1 MGIKIKRA
9 TNKKG
14 YRDNFFMVYRVPG
27 KKNPAE
33 KEMYGYPVRG
43 KPPAS
48 LSIFDKG
55 DDTYERSKAV
65 AQEKFDSMMKDMEAK
80 GGVESL
86 MEQLIASK
94 LGKEKIEYVQISEL
108 YRRWENILREKQPT
122 KERKE
127 QAKKDFERFAD
138 FMGKKRF
145 LYEITEEDVANFL
158 KSIQKTF
165 APYTV
170 RDKMSLLRSTVGR
183 FLPTGLAN
191 PFKTVNLKSSKP
203 GTERV
208 SHRPLSTEEYDKVL
222 AQALKE
228 EDPMILDLAV
238 GSGETGMRIKDVCLL
253 KWDDVDLESDM
264 IKCVTHK
271 TGTKIVIP
279 ISKELKERLL
289 LADRTRSIDST
300 YVWPDAATMY
310 THNRSGITYRGK
322 MLFARALFS
331 DSADEPETVLI
342 ENGHRKEMTVLEA
355 EDIIRGSK
363 YQDKK
368 KDKIIKVLW
377 GRHYGKS
384 TVQIARETGL
394 SKGQVSSYLKE
405 IFADHGID
413 FRPKVTPM
421 SKTLNMLEK
430 TRQKREVGVNA
441 GSNYGWHSMRTAFIV
456 KAVCFW
462 KLPKEIV
469 KMIVGHKDFETTK
482 RFYLNPTDPVMKEVK
497 ELMDEATDTRHAKF
511 GIIHEIQPDQIA
523 EPKND
528 QPALF
533 SKTRDRNLSL
543 AEIIKGLS
551 PEAKA
556 KIPTLPVDAKA
567 ELKKTTSIEDAEL
580 LLSLY

>member
-94 LGKEKIEYVQISEL
+94 LGKEKIEYAQISEL
-108 YRRWENILREKQPT
+108 YHRWENIQREKQPT
-122 KERKE
+122 EERKE
-127 QAKKDFERFAD
+127 QAKKDFKRFAD
-138 FMGKKRF
+138 FLGKKRF

-158 KSIQKTF
+158 KSLQKTF
-165 APYTV
+165 SPYTV

-183 FLPTGLAN
+183 FLPVGLAN

-253 KWDDVDLESDM
+253 TWDDVDLDSDM

-271 TGTKIVIP
+271 TGTKIAIP

-289 LADRTRSIDST
+289 IADRTRSIDT
-300 YVWPDAATMY
+300 AYVWPDAAAMY
-310 THNRSGITYRGK
+310 THNDSGITYRGK
-322 MLFARALFS
+322 MLFAKALFG
-331 DSADEPETVLI
+331 DVDEEPETVLI
-342 ENGHRKEMTVLEA
+342 ENGRNKQMTILEA
-355 EDIIRGSK
+355 EDAIKGSK

-405 IFADHGID
+405 VFADHGID

-421 SKTLNMLEK
+421 SKTLKMLEK
-430 TRQKREVGVNA
+430 TRQKRDVGVNS
-441 GSNYGWHSMRTAFIV
+441 GCLYGWHSLRAAFIV
-456 KAVCFW
+456 KAVFFW
-462 KLPKEIV
+462 KLPEEIV
-469 KMIVGHKDFETTK
+469 KMIVGHKDFETTM

-497 ELMDEATDTRHAKF
+497 KLMDAATDARHAKF
-511 GIIHEIQPDQIA
+511 KIIHEAKPAQITNSMKDA
-523 EPKND
+523 
-528 QPALF
+528 PALHDE
-533 SKTRDRNLSL
+533 TPCQNLTL
-543 AEIIKGLS
+543 AEIIKRLS

-556 KIPTLPVDAKA
+556 KISTLSADAKI
-567 ELKKTTSIEDAEL
+567 ELKKTTTVEDAEL